1 MDGSV
6 SPHPCAQLLLRA
18 RLERTPAPGSCVL
31 PRETGPSTK
40 IQSSLL
46 PEYGQKDEN
55 C

>member
-6 SPHPCAQLLLRA
+6 NPHHCAQPLLRA
-18 RLERTPAPGSCVL
+18 RLERPPAPGSCVL
-31 PRETGPSTK
+31 PWETSPSIK
-40 IQSSLL
+40 IQSYLL